1 MFYQEKLY
9 VRSAAL
15 GYRMCI
21 LKITLTVHK
30 YDGLLLDR
38 KGIQAASAQR
48 KQIGALI
55 HVAEIGD
62 KI

>member
-1 MFYQEKLY
+1 
-9 VRSAAL
+9 
-15 GYRMCI
+15 MCI

-30 YDGLLLDR
+30 YDGLLIDR